1 MTFERPPLGHLESWI
16 ASLLE
21 FMQQRRTGYAVAF
34 TQELV
39 RQYRLREL
47 LRVSRAVQGTWRRVQ
62 GSLGEQNAHLVAAF
76 GSLWNG
82 CHYCAKGHLLAHNI
96 RFFEQ
101 TGRVFPLDERA
112 LQGLLSLRDAEIL
125 AIIRRLLSGEHER
138 KRALLERQFLLKFS
152 TPNQVMAQLGDP
164 RVDAVLAMANAL
176 YDFMND
182 CSIVAE
188 DADPPPLGP
197 MAKDAELVRRYQE
210 ARGQTPIAAGYA

>member
-1 MTFERPPLGHLESWI
+1 MTFERPPLGHLDSWI

-21 FMQQRRTGYAVAF
+21 FMQQRRAGYAVAF

-47 LRVSRAVQGTWRRVQ
+47 LRVSRAVQGTWRRMQ
-62 GSLGEQNAHLVAAF
+62 GALGEQDAHLVAAF

-96 RFFEQ
+96 LVFEQ
-101 TGRVFPLDERA
+101 TGRLFPLDERA
-112 LQGLLSLRDAEIL
+112 LQGLLNMRDSEIV
-125 AIIRRLLSGEHER
+125 AIVRRLLASEHER
-138 KRALLERQFLLKFS
+138 KRGLLERQFVLKFS
-152 TPNQVMAQLGDP
+152 TPDRVMAQPGDP

-197 MAKDAELVRRYQE
+197 VAKDTELVQRYLV
-210 ARGQTPIAAGYA
+210 ARARTPVAAGYA